1 VKLRIGRSVV
11 GHPIKESEMAYI
23 VLIEDDK
30 DVAEVVCDALRA
42 EGHPLVIRSKA
53 GAEHFVRPDLV
64 VGLTAGWRRRPA
76 AGETIGLGNG
86 CAPERFLKAKEPGF
100 HGLLRPTISSDV
112 TITGNAIE
120 LVEAAPRF
128 PNELLE
134 RGDRLRIGRHAQNCV
149 VTL

>member
-1 VKLRIGRSVV
+1 MKLRIGRSVV

-64 VGLTAGWRRRPA
+64 VGLTAGW
-76 AGETIGLGNG
+76 L
-86 CAPERFLKAKEPGF
+86 
-100 HGLLRPTISSDV
+100 
-112 TITGNAIE
+112 
-120 LVEAAPRF
+120 EATACCWRNNWPRK
-128 PNELLE
+128 
-134 RGDRLRIGRHAQNCV
+134 RMCR
-149 VTL
+149 

>member
-23 VLIEDDK
+23 VLVEDDK

-76 AGETIGLGNG
+76 AGETIGLGNNVPVIVTSDDIVG
-86 CAPERFLKAKEPGF
+86 RSRPWKPGSFAFRNRSGGRTWQRRF
-100 HGLLRPTISSDV
+100 
-112 TITGNAIE
+112 
-120 LVEAAPRF
+120 
-128 PNELLE
+128 
-134 RGDRLRIGRHAQNCV
+134 QNCWPKRPGRRN
-149 VTL
+149 